1 MAYTPAEWNAARS
14 MVQMGQSGMYAYTQ
28 PPAFSAQPLSS
39 AGQPKIWV
47 SQPYAGAFGMSP
59 NPHWQSPMAAG
70 TTPFVLGSPNPN
82 PQQWWQKKNRKS
94 RRTRRRRQ
102 TRRRR

>member
-1 MAYTPAEWNAARS
+1 MAYSQAEWNAAHAMIR
-14 MVQMGQSGMYAYTQ
+14 MGQSGMYAYTSPQSISSQ
-28 PPAFSAQPLSS
+28 PMSS

-47 SQPYAGAFGMSP
+47 AEPYAGAFGMSP
-59 NPHWQSPMAAG
+59 NPHWQTPMVAG

-94 RRTRRRRQ
+94 RRKNRRHSMRRRR
-102 TRRRR
+102 